1 MRRLLYFTGKALAS
15 VRASPGVSLLTA
27 ATISAALVLAGLYA
41 MAVQNM
47 EGLALV
53 WGRTA
58 TLAAYVSD
66 STPRTDWQALR
77 DRLGQLDAVERAVLV
92 TPLEAIE
99 RFKAR
104 GPAAAAL
111 VDGLAEEVLPA
122 SIELHLRGGFADLA
136 AVEALAA
143 RIRTVPGIADVDY
156 GQQEFE
162 RLAALIDI
170 LRYGGLAAGLLVLIA
185 TAFIVA
191 NTIRLTVYTRRDE
204 IAILRLVGATRWF
217 VRTPFLIEGGL
228 WGLAAG
234 LLALALLALADWAV
248 APRITAAVADVVG
261 GLDVHLYEASVAMG
275 LVVAGVGLGVVGSAL
290 AVGRFLDVDEV

>member
-1 MRRLLYFTGKALAS
+1 MPRLLYFAGKALAS

-66 STPRTDWQALR
+66 ETPQSEWSTLR
-77 DRLGQLDAVERAVLV
+77 GQLEALDEVERAVLV
-92 TPLEAIE
+92 TPMEAIE

-111 VDGLAEEVLPA
+111 VDGVAENVLPA
-122 SIELHLRGGFADLA
+122 SIELHLRGGFADLK

-143 RIRTVPGIADVDY
+143 RIRALPGVTDVDY

-191 NTIRLTVYTRRDE
+191 NTIRLTVYARRDE
-204 IAILRLVGATRWF
+204 ISILRLVGATRWF

-234 LLALALLALADWAV
+234 LFSMALLALADWLV

-261 GLDVHLYEASVAMG
+261 GLDVHLYEGSVAVG
-275 LVVAGVGLGVVGSAL
+275 LVAAGVGLGVAGSAL